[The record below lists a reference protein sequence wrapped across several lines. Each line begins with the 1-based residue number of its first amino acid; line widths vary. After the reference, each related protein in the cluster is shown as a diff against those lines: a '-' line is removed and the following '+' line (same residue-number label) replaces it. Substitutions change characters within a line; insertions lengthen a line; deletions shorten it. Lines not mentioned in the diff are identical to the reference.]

1 MTMINLSLALLALLI
16 TPGPSNAL
24 LALAGAQRGLR
35 AALHLIPTVLLC
47 YLVVVVPL
55 ALFGAHLLHGLPI
68 LRPIVTGLA
77 ALWVA
82 RLALGLWTLP
92 SPTAQSTPSVGT
104 RQIAITTLLNP
115 KALIFGLVL
124 IPASADPWR
133 ALAIFAALV
142 PLASVIW
149 LALGAG
155 LLSRAGPW
163 LNRGAAVWL
172 ALLSLGL
179 AAKAFAG

>member
-1 MTMINLSLALLALLI
+1 MSMMNLSLALLALLI

-24 LALAGAQRGLR
+24 LALAGAQTGLR
-35 AALHLIPTVLLC
+35 DGLRLIFVVTLC
-47 YLVVVVPL
+47 YLAVVAPL
-55 ALFGAHLLHGLPI
+55 ALYGAQLLHGLPV

-82 RLALGLWTLP
+82 RLALRLWSLP
-92 SPTAQSTPSVGT
+92 AAGTRATASVGP
-104 RQIAITTLLNP
+104 RQIAVTTLLNP

-124 IPASADPWR
+124 IPATPKVWA
-133 ALAIFAALV
+133 ALALFALLV
-142 PLASVIW
+142 PLASLIW